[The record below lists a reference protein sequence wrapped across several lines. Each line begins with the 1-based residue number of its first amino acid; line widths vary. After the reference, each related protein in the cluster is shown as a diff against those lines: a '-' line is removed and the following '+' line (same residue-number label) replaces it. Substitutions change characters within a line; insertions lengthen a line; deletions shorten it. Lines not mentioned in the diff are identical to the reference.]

1 MILAYSL
8 RDDAQLDLL
17 VKVILPV
24 FPPIKLHFL
33 LSSWHIICEWVPKDF
48 TGGTEEKKP
57 PASVRGTGSNHH
69 SGKSHGEGNGNP
81 L

>member
-24 FPPIKLHFL
+24 LPPIKLHFL
-33 LSSWHIICEWVPKDF
+33 LSSWHIICEWAPKDF
-48 TGGTEEKKP
+48 PGSTEVKKP
-57 PASVRGTGSNHH
+57 PASVRGTGSVPH
-69 SGKSHGEGNGNP
+69 SGKSRGKENGNP